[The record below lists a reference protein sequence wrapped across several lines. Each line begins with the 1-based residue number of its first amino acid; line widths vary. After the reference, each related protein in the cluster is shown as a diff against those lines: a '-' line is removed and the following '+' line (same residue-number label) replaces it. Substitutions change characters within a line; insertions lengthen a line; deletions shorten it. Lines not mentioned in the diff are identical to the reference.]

1 MAEPVT
7 EVVECD
13 ILVVGGGMAGC
24 GAAIEATY
32 WGKGLR
38 VVMVDK
44 AATDR
49 SGAVGEGLSAINCY
63 MGMRWGWNQPE
74 DYVEYVRNDMMG
86 IAREDLTYDVARH
99 VDSSVHMFEEWG
111 LPMWYN
117 EEGKYVREG
126 KWQVMIHG
134 EAYKPIVAEATKKV
148 LKSADHYERVFISH
162 LLTDANDANK
172 IAGAIGFGVRENKIY
187 VFKAKAV
194 ISAAGGPPPF
204 SGPAT
209 LARAWAAPGI
219 PYLTLARCMGWLS
232 PSGRK

>member
-1 MAEPVT
+1 MTSWLETEKIRHGEQEMAEPVT

-13 ILVVGGGMAGC
+13 ILIIGGGMAGC

-86 IAREDLTYDVARH
+86 IAREDLTYDIARH

-111 LPMWYN
+111 LSKSGAFLCGM
-117 EEGKYVREG
+117 
-126 KWQVMIHG
+126 
-134 EAYKPIVAEATKKV
+134 TKK
-148 LKSADHYERVFISH
+148 
-162 LLTDANDANK
+162 ANTS
-172 IAGAIGFGVRENKIY
+172 G
-187 VFKAKAV
+187 KAK
-194 ISAAGGPPPF
+194 
-204 SGPAT
+204 
-209 LARAWAAPGI
+209 
-219 PYLTLARCMGWLS
+219 
-232 PSGRK
+232 GRS

>member
-13 ILVVGGGMAGC
+13 ILIVGGGMAGC

-86 IAREDLTYDVARH
+86 IAREDLTYDIARH

-111 LPMWYN
+111 LPMWYD

-134 EAYKPIVAEATKKV
+134 EAYKPIVA
-148 LKSADHYERVFISH
+148 R
-162 LLTDANDANK
+162 
-172 IAGAIGFGVRENKIY
+172 
-187 VFKAKAV
+187 
-194 ISAAGGPPPF
+194 PP
-204 SGPAT
+204 
-209 LARAWAAPGI
+209 
-219 PYLTLARCMGWLS
+219 
-232 PSGRK
+232 RKP

>member
-1 MAEPVT
+1 
-7 EVVECD
+7 
-13 ILVVGGGMAGC
+13 
-24 GAAIEATY
+24 
-32 WGKGLR
+32 
-38 VVMVDK
+38 
-44 AATDR
+44 
-49 SGAVGEGLSAINCY
+49 
-63 MGMRWGWNQPE
+63 
-74 DYVEYVRNDMMG
+74 VEYVRNDMMG

-134 EAYKPIVAEATKKV
+134 EAYKPIVAEATKKA
-148 LKSADHYERVFISH
+148 LKPADHYERVFISH

-172 IAGAIGFGVRENKIY
+172 IAGAIGFGVRENKNY

-194 ISAAGGPPPF
+194 ISAAGG
-204 SGPAT
+204 AT
-209 LARAWAAPGI
+209 AIFRPRNVGEGMGRTWYSI
-219 PYLTLARCMGWLS
+219 LTLARCMGWLS